1 MNYGED
7 VWTHWNHEYGEGIPY
22 LLPSKRVFGKRL
34 HPLYLE
40 WKESFFDRYNK
51 QIADIEE
58 EGTSVFEIIKLF
70 ESVSGLKLNYEIG
83 SRREGDVPI
92 SYANPAKAERE
103 LGWKANLS
111 LKEGLSSAWDWEK
124 RINNL

>member
-1 MNYGED
+1 M
-7 VWTHWNHEYGEGIPY
+7 IALKK
-22 LLPSKRVFGKRL
+22 LLSKDSSKSFEVYNLGTGK
-34 HPLYLE
+34 
-40 WKESFFDRYNK
+40 
-51 QIADIEE
+51 
-58 EGTSVFEIIKLF
+58 GTSVFEIIKLF

-111 LKEGLSSAWDWEK
+111 LKEGLRSAWDWEK